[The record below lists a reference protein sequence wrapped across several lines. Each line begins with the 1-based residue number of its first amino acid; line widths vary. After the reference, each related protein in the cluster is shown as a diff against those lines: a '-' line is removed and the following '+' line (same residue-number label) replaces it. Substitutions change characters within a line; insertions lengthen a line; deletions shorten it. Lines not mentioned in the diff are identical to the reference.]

1 MTNHTTPADT
11 GDSNPTPTTTEP
23 DNQLDQLADYLA
35 DPEGVGRIK
44 YDIAVGDTLT
54 ANITALT
61 TEGQHLASRALE
73 AWSNVTGIHFE
84 LVEHADANIIFDDDE
99 AGAFGRP
106 GNPGRVRTKYYVNVS
121 ADQLAQPGRNTIDS
135 DSFSH
140 YLHEIGHALGLGHP
154 GIYIRPILYGVVGEE
169 DIDNLFTNDSW
180 QATVMSYFSQN
191 RNTDINASTA
201 IPVTPMMADIL
212 AVQQLYGVPT
222 GINAGDTVYGHNS
235 NLDGH
240 LGDFFARWTAGALR
254 KPTALTL
261 YDNGGTDTLDLRTDT
276 DNQRIDLTP
285 ESHSDVYGLIGNLS
299 IARDTI
305 IERYVAGSGND
316 SVTGNVADN
325 LLEGRDGADTLM
337 GGLGNDTLIGGAGA
351 DTLDGGEGSDTA
363 AYDGSA
369 VAVTVNLGTKTAT
382 GGDAQGDTFTSIE
395 NLSGSAHDDSLT
407 GDASDNVLEGADGAD
422 VLDGGDGLDTAAYTH
437 SNGAVRINLSKGTA
451 TSGHAA
457 GDTFAGIENVSG
469 SRYSDTLTGDAAA
482 NTLNGGHGH
491 DRLMGGAGADVLV
504 GGPGNDAAYY
514 ANSAAAVTVNLL
526 DGTGTGGDAEGDT
539 LDSIEYL
546 SGSGHD
552 DTLTGDAAD
561 NTFEG
566 AAGAD
571 TLDGG
576 EGIDTASYSGSS
588 SRVDV
593 RLSGTVV
600 NYGDATGDTL
610 TGIENLIGSA
620 HNDILAGDRQANTLA
635 GLDGN
640 DLLWASS
647 GDDLLTGGPGADRLV
662 GGAGLDTASW
672 AGSSEAVTVRLHSLA
687 ARGGDAEGDTFP
699 YTVDVAYTDADGVEQ
714 TDSLPDVENLIGSN
728 HDDILAGDRRDNDI
742 DGGFG
747 DDTLYGGPGGG
758 DDEMTGGPGNDRLF
772 GGQGNDTLI
781 GGQGD
786 DRLAGGPG
794 ADVFVFGPGEGADT
808 VTDFSG
814 GTDRID
820 LMAFDIESIDALTM
834 TTGDDGV
841 TLDLTEVDGGTVLLA
856 GLTTLPDAGDF
867 LV

>member
-61 TEGQHLASRALE
+61 TKGQHLASRALE

-180 QATVMSYFSQN
+180 QATVMSYFNQG
-191 RNTDINASTA
+191 RNTDINASDA

-212 AVQQLYGVPT
+212 AIQQLYGVHT

-240 LGDFFARWTAGALR
+240 LGDFFARWTAGTLR

-305 IERYVAGSGND
+305 IERYVAGSGDD
-316 SVTGNVADN
+316 SVTGNVAGN
-325 LLEGRDGADTLM
+325 LLEGRYGADTLM

-351 DTLDGGEGSDTA
+351 DTLDGGEGTDTA

-369 VAVTVNLGTKTAT
+369 VAVMVNLGTNTAT

-395 NLSGSAHDDSLT
+395 NLAGSAFDDTLT
-407 GDASDNVLEGADGAD
+407 GDTGNNVLEGAAGAD
-422 VLDGGDGLDTAAYTH
+422 VLDGGDGLDAAAYTH
-437 SNGAVRINLSKGTA
+437 SNAAVTVDLLAGTA
-451 TSGHAA
+451 TGGHAA

-491 DRLMGGAGADVLV
+491 DRLTGGAGADVLV

-514 ANSAAAVTVNLL
+514 ASSAAAVTVNLL

-552 DTLTGDAAD
+552 DTLTGNAG
-561 NTFEG
+561 NNVLEG
-566 AAGAD
+566 GAGAD

-576 EGIDTASYSGSS
+576 EGIDTASYSGSA

-600 NYGDATGDTL
+600 NHGDATGDVL
-610 TGIENLIGSA
+610 INIENLIGSA

-687 ARGGDAEGDTFP
+687 AKGGDAEGDTFP
-699 YTVDVAYTDADGVEQ
+699 YLVDVTYTDADGVAQ

-728 HDDILAGDRRDNDI
+728 HNDILAGDRRDNDI

-758 DDEMTGGPGNDRLF
+758 DDEMTGGLGNDRLF
-772 GGQGNDTLI
+772 GGQGDDTLI
-781 GGQGD
+781 GGPGD